1 MANQVISEIVAA
13 EAQAADIIS
22 KAQIAAREAAQLA
35 QENFKRKIDE
45 IIAKAKLQAKELVL
59 QKKNFLD
66 TQSVILK
73 QKNEAKYQEL
83 IKEAGLKMENAA
95 DFIAERILQ

>member
-13 EAQAADIIS
+13 EAEAADIIS
-22 KAQIAAREAAQLA
+22 KAQIAAREAALLA
-35 QENFKRKIDE
+35 QENFKRKTDE

-66 TQSVILK
+66 TQSIILK

-83 IKEAGLKMENAA
+83 IEEAGLKMENTA